1 MASPFTFN
9 LATMISTANII
20 SDVRDVPREWVFEY
34 YLNLKEKLTGQDV
47 KILSAFNPKDSVPSM
62 FIYFDASTGLYKF
75 KDFSS
80 GYHGD
85 HITLVTKLYNL
96 ISNHAGMEK
105 IIQDYEEYK
114 KNNKT
119 VRDNVIVIHDKFKV
133 VDYEIRHW
141 TNLDQAYWSK
151 YKLGSKLL
159 EYYNVAPLEFFTM
172 EKTELDGSLNTLT
185 FNYKY
190 IYGYFR
196 KDGSL
201 YKIYM
206 PKNTEKKFIKVQNYI
221 QGGDQLNYKNKN
233 LVITSSLKDLM
244 CFVKLGYNH
253 IEVIAPDSENSMLS
267 ERTVNMLKCKFNK
280 ICVLFDNDTAGKA
293 SMQKYEDRFG
303 FEPILLDMEK
313 DLSDSIA
320 MHGLIKVKE
329 KMNELLK
336 GKF

>member
-1 MASPFTFN
+1 
-9 LATMISTANII
+9 MISTSTLIT
-20 SDVRDVPREWVFEY
+20 SLSDVPREWVFEY

-47 KILSAFNPKDSVPSM
+47 KMLSAFNSKDSVPSM
-62 FIYFDASTGLYKF
+62 FVYFDTSSGVYKF

-80 GYHGD
+80 GYQGGHVD
-85 HITLVTKLYNL
+85 LVKYMYNIDVSAAIT
-96 ISNHAGMEK
+96 K
-105 IIQDYEEYK
+105 ILSDYESYIKDNGKRAEVSLKIQDKY
-114 KNNKT
+114 
-119 VRDNVIVIHDKFKV
+119 KV

-141 TNLDQAYWSK
+141 TNLDEAYWSK
-151 YKLGSKLL
+151 YKIGSKLL
-159 EYYNVAPLEFFTM
+159 EYYEVAPLEFFKM
-172 EKTELDGSLNTLT
+172 EKEDKYETISHN
-185 FNYKY
+185 FNSRY

-221 QGGDQLNYKNKN
+221 QGSDQLNYKNKN
-233 LVITSSLKDLM
+233 LIITSSLKDLM
-244 CFVKLGYNH
+244 CFVKLGYRH

-267 ERTVNMLKCKFNK
+267 EHTVNMLRSKFKK

-293 SMQKYEDRFG
+293 SMQKYQDRFG

-329 KMNELLK
+329 KMNDLLK
-336 GKF
+336 NKF

>member
-1 MASPFTFN
+1 
-9 LATMISTANII
+9 MISTTLITSI
-20 SDVRDVPREWVFEY
+20 EDVPREWVFEY

-47 KILSAFNPKDSVPSM
+47 KMLSVFNPKDRVPSM
-62 FIYFDASTGLYKF
+62 FVYFDTSSDKYKF

-80 GYHGD
+80 GYQGG
-85 HITLVTKLYNL
+85 HINLVKYLYNL
-96 ISNHAGMEK
+96 DTSGALAK
-105 IIQDYEEYK
+105 ITSDYESYVKDNGKRAEVALKIQDKY
-114 KNNKT
+114 
-119 VRDNVIVIHDKFKV
+119 KV

-141 TNLDQAYWSK
+141 TNLDEAYWSK
-151 YKLGSKLL
+151 YKIGSKLL
-159 EYYNVAPLEFFTM
+159 EYYEVAPLEFFKM
-172 EKTELDGSLNTLT
+172 EKEEENETISHR
-185 FNYKY
+185 FSSKY

-221 QGGDQLNYKNKN
+221 QGGDQVNYKNKN
-233 LVITSSLKDLM
+233 LLITSSLKDLM
-244 CFVKLGYNH
+244 CFVKLGYKH
-253 IEVIAPDSENSMLS
+253 IEVIAPDSENSMLT
-267 ERTVNMLKCKFNK
+267 EHTVNMLRSKFNK

-293 SMQKYEDRFG
+293 SMQKYQDRFG

-329 KMNELLK
+329 KMNKLLK